1 MIRCVP
7 CRDMIS
13 AKNGGGSSI
22 RIAGCCTISRNESR
36 RERHP
41 TMHTTEQRGIGP
53 RLASVELCMTI
64 DPVCGMEVEEKTAP
78 ASAEYDGE
86 MYYFC
91 SEQCREEFMQDP
103 GEFIGLAA

>member
-1 MIRCVP
+1 
-7 CRDMIS
+7 
-13 AKNGGGSSI
+13 
-22 RIAGCCTISRNESR
+22 
-36 RERHP
+36 
-41 TMHTTEQRGIGP
+41 
-53 RLASVELCMTI
+53 MTI